1 MLDFLQQQIP
11 LAQWI
16 DSGVDWLT
24 QHLSGLFS
32 FIQTVGQAVMN
43 FMTNTL
49 SAVPPLLLMVLI
61 ALAAYFVFHRKW
73 WIPIIAFLGLLFI
86 YNQDMWPDLL
96 NTVTLVVIS
105 SLVAIVI
112 GVPLGILMSKSETAE
127 SIIKPVLD
135 VMQTMPGFVYL
146 IPAVAFF
153 GVGMV
158 PGVFASVIFSLPP
171 TVRMTNLGIRQIS
184 TELVEA
190 SDSFGGTFW
199 QKLFKLELPIAKG
212 SIFAGINQT
221 LMLALSMVVIASM
234 IGAPG
239 LGVGVLAAV
248 QRSDV
253 GNGFVYGVGI
263 VVLAIIMDRFTQ
275 AMNRSSAQQG
285 KRLSKKKRAVIN
297 GVVAL
302 GVVFFAVYG
311 VYSSSAGTNKGTITL
326 GYAQQDDQ
334 VVSTNV
340 MAQVLEEQGYN
351 VNMTSLDIPVVWQ
364 AVANGQVDANTGAWL
379 PITHQAQYE
388 EFKNDIDDLGPH
400 IDKQAKLGLVVPSY
414 MDVDSIEDLDDQA
427 NKEITGIEPGA
438 GIVSATDDTLEAYP
452 NLSDW
457 KQVVSSTG
465 AMNAQ
470 LDRAIKAHDE
480 IVVEG
485 WNPYWIFQRYD
496 LKYLDDPKGTMGQA
510 ESIDTI
516 ARLGLKE
523 DMPEAYHILDNFKW
537 DASDMESIMLDIE
550 DGKDPED
557 AAHDWIEDNRDK
569 VDSWVE

>member
-16 DSGVDWLT
+16 DAGVNWLT

-32 FIQTVGQAVMN
+32 FLQTVGQVIMDT
-43 FMTNTL
+43 MTSTL
-49 SAVPPLLLMVLI
+49 SAVPPLLLMVI
-61 ALAAYFVFHRKW
+61 LAVIAYFVFHRKW
-73 WIPIIAFLGLLFI
+73 WIPIITFLGLLLV
-86 YNQDMWPDLL
+86 YNQEMWGDLM
-96 NTVTLVVIS
+96 NTITLVVIS
-105 SLVAIVI
+105 SLIAIII
-112 GVPLGILMSKSETAE
+112 GVPAGILMSKSEIAK
-127 SIIKPVLD
+127 SIIQPILD

-190 SDSFGGTFW
+190 SDSFGGTPW
-199 QKLFKLELPIAKG
+199 QKLFKLDLPLAKG

-221 LMLALSMVVIASM
+221 IMLTLSMVVIASM
-234 IGAPG
+234 IGTPG
-239 LGVGVLAAV
+239 LGQGVLAAV
-248 QRSDV
+248 QRSEV

-263 VVLAIIMDRFTQ
+263 VVLAILMDRFTQ
-275 AMNRSSAQQG
+275 AMNRTKTQKA
-285 KRLSKKKRAVIN
+285 SKKKKWVIGGVSAV
-297 GVVAL
+297 A
-302 GVVFFAVYG
+302 VVFFATIG
-311 VYSSSAGTNKGTITL
+311 VYSSMTESNKGTITL
-326 GYAQQDDQ
+326 AYAQQDDQ
-334 VVSTNV
+334 VVSANV
-340 MAQVLEEQGYN
+340 ITQVLEEQGYD
-351 VNMTSLDIPVVWQ
+351 VNMTSLDIPVVWE
-364 AVANGQVDANTGAWL
+364 AVANGQADAMTGAWI

-388 EFKNDIDDLGPH
+388 EFKDDLDDLGPH
-400 IDKQAKLGLVVPSY
+400 IDNQAKLGLVVPSY
-414 MDVDSIEDLDDQA
+414 MDDVDSIEDLDDQA
-427 NKEITGIEPGA
+427 NQEIIGIEPGA
-438 GIVSATDDTLEAYP
+438 GIVMATDETLDAYP

-457 KQVVSSTG
+457 EQVVSSTG

-470 LDRAIKAHDE
+470 LERAISANEE

-496 LKYLDDPKGTMGQA
+496 LKYLDDPEGTMGDA
-510 ESIDTI
+510 ESIHTM
-516 ARLGLKE
+516 ARLGLKD
-523 DMPEAYHILDNFKW
+523 DMPEAYQILDNFEW
-537 DASDMESIMLDIE
+537 DVEDMEGIMLDIE

-557 AAHDWIEDNRDK
+557 AASDWIDENRDM